1 MKHIT
6 FLKPLL
12 FSLLLGSIAGLHSCK
27 RDAVNILRTGD
38 FTDTSGGPLKTASP
52 FLFGMAVQYDQMSGK
67 PALAATVAK
76 EASSVTFGNEL
87 KYGSVVQNDG
97 NFNYTTA
104 DALYTLCSN
113 AGLEV
118 YGHNLC
124 WYQQNNTNY
133 LTGIIGGAASTSAPN
148 LIANGDFET
157 TSGSFFANW
166 SVYNPGGNT
175 GGNGQFAVNT
185 TAGNVYSGTNSLQV
199 NVTTG
204 GTNYLV
210 QLSSASFTTIVGHK
224 YTINYWTKATNAAG
238 SEQLEFQ
245 YDAPTGTG
253 AQYSGN
259 MALSSLTSWTQVSF
273 SFTATGTKARLVFD
287 MGQVVNTYFIDGI
300 TIIDASAAPV
310 IAPSPATDH
319 AIDSVF
325 HRWVT
330 STVSHYA
337 GKIKAWDV
345 VNEPMSDGG
354 GALRTSANAT
364 TTPIPSGTFFW
375 ADYLGRQFGLK
386 AFQYAKAADPNALLF
401 INEYNLESNSVK
413 LDSLIGY
420 VNELKAAGA
429 PIDGIGTQMHIS
441 ISTPYSGIDNA
452 FIKLAATGLKV
463 RVSELDVRLNPQDK
477 TGFATLPVNS
487 VLLGYQANM
496 YQYVVSSYIKNVPA
510 AQRYGITVWGVDD
523 PDSWILLS
531 QGKQDAPL
539 LFDKNFSRK
548 PAYSGVLQG
557 LKTK

>member
-1 MKHIT
+1 
-6 FLKPLL
+6 
-12 FSLLLGSIAGLHSCK
+12 
-27 RDAVNILRTGD
+27 
-38 FTDTSGGPLKTASP
+38 
-52 FLFGMAVQYDQMSGK
+52 
-67 PALAATVAK
+67 
-76 EASSVTFGNEL
+76 
-87 KYGSVVQNDG
+87 
-97 NFNYTTA
+97 
-104 DALYTLCSN
+104 CSN

-118 YGHNLC
+118 FGHNLC

-133 LTGIIGGAASTSAPN
+133 LNGIIGGAASGAAPN
-148 LIANGDFET
+148 LLANGDFET
-157 TSGSFFANW
+157 TNGSLFANW
-166 SVYNPGGNT
+166 NVFNPGGNT

-185 TAGNVYSGTNSLQV
+185 TAGNVHSGSNSLQV
-199 NVTTG
+199 NVTTSG
-204 GTNYLV
+204 SNYLV
-210 QLSSASFTTIVGHK
+210 QLSSTGFTTIVGHK
-224 YTINYWTKATNAAG
+224 YNINYWTKAANAAG

-245 YDAPTGTG
+245 YDAPSGTG
-253 AQYSGN
+253 AQYSGD
-259 MALSSLTSWTQVSF
+259 MALNSLTSWTQVSF
-273 SFTATGTKARLVFD
+273 SFTATGTTARLVFD
-287 MGQVVNTYFIDGI
+287 MGKVANTYYIDGV
-300 TIIDASAAPV
+300 TVIDASAAPV

-325 HRWVT
+325 QRWVT

-364 TTPIPSGTFFW
+364 TTPIPSGWFFW

-386 AFQYAKAADPNALLF
+386 AFQYAKAADPDALLF

-429 PIDGIGTQMHIS
+429 KIDGIGTQMHIS
-441 ISTPYSGIDNA
+441 ILTTYSGIDNA

-463 RVSELDVRLNPQDK
+463 RISELDVRLNPQDK
-477 TGFATLPVNS
+477 TGFATLPVDP

-496 YQYVVSSYIKNVPA
+496 YQYVVNSYLKNVPA

-539 LFDKNFSRK
+539 LFDKNFARK
-548 PAYSGVLQG
+548 PAYSGVLQA